1 MQNWDHPSIQ
11 WDLRNL
17 VLYQVIHGTLA
28 NQQDDRRR
36 CVLGM
41 LWEWVYGWAA
51 VVRNDSS
58 DFVRCI
64 SYFMKITLDPFQSE
78 IHTVRETFYW
88 LKSLHLD
95 NIATEIGS

>member
-11 WDLRNL
+11 WDLR
-17 VLYQVIHGTLA
+17 YGILA
-28 NQQDDRRR
+28 MNPFGSSCSLMARIIYSTRQ
-36 CVLGM
+36 
-41 LWEWVYGWAA
+41 WVYGWAA
-51 VVRNDSS
+51 VVRNDS

-64 SYFMKITLDPFQSE
+64 SDFMKSTLNPFQSE
-78 IHTVRETFYW
+78 ILTVREAFYW